1 VLDGCEMHRDTLR
14 WILEAAG
21 EDGGWGMVQLQC
33 FHGWWDTFPRV
44 VGRCLKVRRKCTCE
58 DCGGEVDGEESSE
71 NGESESESEEVEQ
84 FEDETLEEDTVT
96 KSTQI

>member
-1 VLDGCEMHRDTLR
+1 MHRDTLR
-14 WILEAAG
+14 WILEAAW

-44 VGRCLKVRRKCTCE
+44 VGRCVKVGGKCTCE
-58 DCGGEVDGEESSE
+58 DCDAEVDGEESSE
-71 NGESESESEEVEQ
+71 NGDSESEEVEQ
-84 FEDETLEEDTVT
+84 VEDETLEEDTVS